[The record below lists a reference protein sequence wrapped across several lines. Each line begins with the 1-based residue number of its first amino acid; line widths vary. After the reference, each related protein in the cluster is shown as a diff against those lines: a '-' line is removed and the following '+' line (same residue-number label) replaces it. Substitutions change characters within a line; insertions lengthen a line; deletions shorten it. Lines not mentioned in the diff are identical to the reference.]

1 MFSKFNKRTYQ
12 QQMPYP
18 NFQNPNVNT
27 NYPTFDV
34 PGYNNY
40 DISRIDEEI
49 NELKREHNNF
59 MKRLSKIENYL
70 GIKSESEA
78 SNYHK

>member
-49 NELKREHNNF
+49 KQN
-59 MKRLSKIENYL
+59 
-70 GIKSESEA
+70 
-78 SNYHK
+78 